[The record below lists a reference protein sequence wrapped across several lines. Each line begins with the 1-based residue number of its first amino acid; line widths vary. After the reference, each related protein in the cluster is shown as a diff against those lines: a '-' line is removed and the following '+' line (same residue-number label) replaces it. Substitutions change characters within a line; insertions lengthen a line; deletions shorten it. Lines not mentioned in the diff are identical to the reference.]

1 MVRQRWAV
9 RGGVVLGLLV
19 LTVAGQ
25 ADEAAAVKAV
35 EVLGGK
41 VMVDDKQ
48 SGKPVVG
55 VNVRATDFT
64 DAGLKELKE
73 FKRLQTLDLSQ
84 TKVTDAGLKELK
96 EFKNLQWLGIR
107 GTHVTFRGLKELQSA
122 LPKLKTDPD

>member
-19 LTVAGQ
+19 LTAAGQ

-41 VMVDDKQ
+41 VTVHDRQ

-55 VNVRATDFT
+55 VNVRATDLT
-64 DAGLKELKE
+64 DAGLKELKG

-96 EFKNLQWLGIR
+96 GFKRLRTLILIQ
-107 GTHVTFRGLKELQSA
+107 TQVTDAGLKEL
-122 LPKLKTDPD
+122 KELK

>member
-19 LTVAGQ
+19 LTAAGQ

-41 VMVDDKQ
+41 VTVDDKQ

-73 FKRLQTLDLSQ
+73 FKRLQTLILIQ
-84 TKVTDAGLKELK
+84 TQVTDAGLKELK
-96 EFKNLQWLGIR
+96 ELKSLETLDLAYTQ
-107 GTHVTFRGLKELQSA
+107 VTN
-122 LPKLKTDPD
+122 

>member
-1 MVRQRWAV
+1 MSLQRGVVGAS
-9 RGGVVLGLLV
+9 VVLGFLV
-19 LTVAGQ
+19 LRVAGQ

-41 VMVDDKQ
+41 VTVDGKQ

-64 DAGLKELKE
+64 DAGLKKLKE

-96 EFKNLQWLGIR
+96 EFKRL
-107 GTHVTFRGLKELQSA
+107 
-122 LPKLKTDPD
+122 